1 MNKPADPQALH
12 ARVADSFARQG
23 MMQHLGAQL
32 RRVEPG
38 LVEIWLPYSDKVT
51 QQQDGFHGGA
61 MGAVADIAG
70 GYAGLTV
77 TPEGMEVVTAEYKI
91 NFLGSYQGGALRAI
105 GRVVKPGKRLI
116 IATAEVTHVGDDG
129 KEGPCALMQQTLVP
143 VAKTY

>member
-1 MNKPADPQALH
+1 MNTDASAQTLH

-91 NFLGSYQGGALRAI
+91 NFLGSYQGGGLRAI

-116 IATAEVTHVGDDG
+116 VTSAEITHVAGDG
-129 KEGPCALMQQTLVP
+129 RASACALMQQTLMAVP
-143 VAKTY
+143 KAY